1 MRTHRIQA
9 QNTLDRDARLRLY
22 HSIHIISLFSFL
34 MLIFYTAEP
43 FLHRA
48 VKTFLSYAFAKDTV
62 LMQTIE
68 RIYAMFAYAC
78 TFFVPLFITLLIFS
92 KNGISRRAANPNISF
107 SMKLPPRPLASIFA
121 VIGILYVI
129 GDITGAIFAFLGKI
143 GLPIAVAERT
153 LPDTPPDMLL
163 YFISSVILPAIV
175 EELIF
180 RGYILHL
187 LLPHG
192 RTFAILVSGVLFGV
206 MHFYLPQLLYAT
218 VAGIL
223 IGYLVVQS
231 GSVWCG
237 IFLHIIN
244 NLLVYVSDMASV
256 LLDAPSYAFFSIV
269 LKGIIYLCAMVGLI
283 LVFANGFG
291 SYKKSF
297 DDFTEHSTTYTST
310 LSTEIAVRYALIPPL
325 IVYLLCA
332 FIQTAYN
339 SFIFL

>member
-1 MRTHRIQA
+1 M
-9 QNTLDRDARLRLY
+9 
-22 HSIHIISLFSFL
+22 
-34 MLIFYTAEP
+34 
-43 FLHRA
+43 
-48 VKTFLSYAFAKDTV
+48 

-68 RIYAMFAYAC
+68 RIYKMFAYAC
-78 TFFVPLFITLLIFS
+78 TFFVPLFFTLLLS
-92 KNGISRRAANPNISF
+92 GKNGMSRRAASPSISF

-121 VIGILYVI
+121 VIGILYAV
-129 GDITGAIFAFLGKI
+129 GDITGAMFSFLGKM
-143 GLPIAVAERT
+143 GLPIAVAEHT
-153 LPDTPPDMLL
+153 LPSSPLDMLL

-192 RTFAILVSGVLFGV
+192 KTFAILVSGALFGV

-231 GSVWCG
+231 GSIWCG

-244 NLLVYVSDMASV
+244 NLLVYISDMASV

-269 LKGIIYLCAMVGLI
+269 LEGLIYLCAMVGLV
-283 LVFANGFG
+283 LMFANDLGAH
-291 SYKKSF
+291 KKAF
-297 DDFTEHSTTYTST
+297 DDFSERSTAYTST
-310 LSTEIAVRYALIPPL
+310 LSTEIAIRYALTPPL

-339 SFIFL
+339 SFIFP